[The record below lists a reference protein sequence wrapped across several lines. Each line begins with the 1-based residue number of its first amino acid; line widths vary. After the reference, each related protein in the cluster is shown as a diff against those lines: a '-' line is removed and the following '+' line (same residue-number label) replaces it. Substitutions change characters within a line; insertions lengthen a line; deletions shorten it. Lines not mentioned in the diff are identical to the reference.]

1 MRGRR
6 VSDLMCTRTDP
17 DEKRRGKTKTKMGD
31 ENRYTDD
38 EDFRQSA

>member
-17 DEKRRGKTKTKMGD
+17 DEKRRGKTKTGD